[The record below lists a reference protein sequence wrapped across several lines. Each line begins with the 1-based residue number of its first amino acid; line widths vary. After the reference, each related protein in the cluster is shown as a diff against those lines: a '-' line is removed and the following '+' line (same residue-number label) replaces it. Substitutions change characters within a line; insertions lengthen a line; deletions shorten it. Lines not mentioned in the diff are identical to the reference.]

1 MDQTL
6 ADAGAFGVTKATYDA
21 SGNRLTPGENLRK
34 EFGGYFRM
42 TYRSDIMPNVNLAT
56 KLELFSNYL
65 NKPQNID
72 VNAEVLLTM
81 KVNKFITASLNMQ
94 GIYDDDI
101 NIAVDKN
108 NDGVIE
114 SSGPRFQ
121 FRQVLGIGFSMK
133 F

>member
-1 MDQTL
+1 
-6 ADAGAFGVTKATYDA
+6 
-21 SGNRLTPGENLRK
+21 
-34 EFGGYFRM
+34 
-42 TYRSDIMPNVNLAT
+42 
-56 KLELFSNYL
+56 
-65 NKPQNID
+65 
-72 VNAEVLLTM
+72 M
-81 KVNKFITASLNMQ
+81 KVNKFISASLNMQ

-114 SSGPRFQ
+114 ASGPRFQ